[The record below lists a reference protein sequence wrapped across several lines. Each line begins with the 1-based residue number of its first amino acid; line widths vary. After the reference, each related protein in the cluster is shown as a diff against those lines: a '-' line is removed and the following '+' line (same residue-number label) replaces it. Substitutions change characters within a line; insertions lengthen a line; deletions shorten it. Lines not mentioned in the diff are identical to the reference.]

1 MTRDRKELI
10 IWDGLLRLIDT
21 AGVEQPQSKNHNE
34 SPMHTMREDMFRQT
48 ITASNESD
56 LTLLIVDAK
65 KGITDEEKTFVQY
78 LRKYGGGRKTI
89 LVVNKCD
96 AVDEN
101 ELLQDIGQLG
111 FPEIHYVSAEHGNG
125 VLELMQTIDKSI
137 PDELRDIIKNR
148 KKERRNKFNEIL
160 KEMRE

>member
-1 MTRDRKELI
+1 
-10 IWDGLLRLIDT
+10 
-21 AGVEQPQSKNHNE
+21 
-34 SPMHTMREDMFRQT
+34 MFRQT